1 MSYRYAKNQLILPS
15 VRASNL
21 VSNKK
26 ITSASFYRVCAI
38 ILDLGLFRSL
48 RPLQLMALTFNL
60 SILVSKGI
68 NIGEE
73 GMQMT
78 ENWEGHRSH
87 VNMLVT
93 SACGHAA
100 SQLNV

>member
-1 MSYRYAKNQLILPS
+1 MKKNT
-15 VRASNL
+15 L

-26 ITSASFYRVCAI
+26 VISASFFRVCAI

-48 RPLQLMALTFNL
+48 RPLQLMALIFNL
-60 SILVSKGI
+60 SILMSKGI
-68 NIGEE
+68 NIGEK

-78 ENWEGHRSH
+78 ESWEGHRSH
-87 VNMLVT
+87 VSMLVT
-93 SACGHAA
+93 SACGHAT